1 MKPSEITLH
10 GRRFGYRTAGSGP
23 VLVLLHGIAR
33 SSATWNEVAWSLAHR
48 FTVVAPDLL
57 GHGGSCKRPGDY
69 SLGAYANLLRDLL
82 HGLGHLRATIVG
94 HSLGGGVAMQFAYQ
108 FPELCERLVLVSSG
122 GLGRAVHPL
131 LRLAALPGAGLV
143 LPWLCHERTRSAVQG
158 ATRWIGRLGLRAG
171 PDLEEA
177 WDGFVSL
184 GDAEA
189 RRAFLD
195 TVRGIIDVRGQR
207 VSATDRLY
215 LASAIPT
222 LVLWGARDPLIPVRH
237 AYVAHERI
245 AGSRL
250 EIFPE
255 SGHFPYRDDPRRF
268 ADVLQDFVA
277 STEPARV
284 SAALLSD
291 QVLRAPAP
299 APEPPRAARPPRR
312 PRESGAR
319 ATPTA

>member
-1 MKPSEITLH
+1 MEPSEVTLH
-10 GRRFGYRTAGSGP
+10 GRRFGYRTGGSGP

-33 SSATWNEVAWSLAHR
+33 SSATWNDVAWALAHR

-69 SLGAYANLLRDLL
+69 SLGAYANVLRDLL
-82 HGLGHLRATIVG
+82 HALGHERATIVG
-94 HSLGGGVAMQFAYQ
+94 HSLGGGVAMQFSYQ

-131 LRLAALPGAGLV
+131 LRSAAIPGAGFV
-143 LPWLCHERTRSAVQG
+143 LPWLCSEHTRGAVQG

-195 TVRGIIDVRGQR
+195 TVRSVIDVRGQR
-207 VSATDRLY
+207 VSARDRLY
-215 LASAIPT
+215 LASEMPT
-222 LVLWGARDPLIPVRH
+222 LVVWGARDPLIPVRH
-237 AYVAHERI
+237 AYVAHEQI

-250 EIFPE
+250 EIFPQA
-255 SGHFPYRDDPRRF
+255 GHFPYRDDPRRF
-268 ADVLQDFVA
+268 TEVLEEFVA
-277 STEPARV
+277 TTEPARV
-284 SAALLSD
+284 SAAR
-291 QVLRAPAP
+291 LRERELGAPAL
-299 APEPPRAARPPRR
+299 EERRASASRRR
-312 PRESGAR
+312 PRASSAR
-319 ATPTA
+319 TTFTV